1 MKRASSFETQDAA
14 YERKNQ
20 VTPGCV
26 KSLSLTSDSMIVCV
40 KDTVFVGGLHK
51 KAALVHCSLYKLPT
65 DDIMMKHNV
74 CFHSYTDYEPPAEQ
88 TTLQI

>member
-1 MKRASSFETQDAA
+1 
-14 YERKNQ
+14 
-20 VTPGCV
+20 
-26 KSLSLTSDSMIVCV
+26 MIVCV

-74 CFHSYTDYEPPAEQ
+74 CFHSYTDYEPLYMSAEQ